1 MICAVVAPH
10 AVNGG
15 ECRTFKMISVHL
27 VARVFVSMEVM
38 ESLPSSSS
46 AASWAACNGSTPPV
60 GLVDTIE
67 YVTIINCTNVNIP
80 GNSVVQLCLNYIGQV
95 GNL

>member
-15 ECRTFKMISVHL
+15 ECRFFKMISVHL

-46 AASWAACNGSTPPV
+46 TASWAACNGSTPPV
-60 GLVDTIE
+60 GLVERI
-67 YVTIINCTNVNIP
+67 VTTLNYTNVNIP

>member
-15 ECRTFKMISVHL
+15 ECRFFKMISFHL

-46 AASWAACNGSTPPV
+46 AAAWAACNGSTPPV
-60 GLVDTIE
+60 GLVGTIE
-67 YVTIINCTNVNIP
+67 YVTTLINVNIP